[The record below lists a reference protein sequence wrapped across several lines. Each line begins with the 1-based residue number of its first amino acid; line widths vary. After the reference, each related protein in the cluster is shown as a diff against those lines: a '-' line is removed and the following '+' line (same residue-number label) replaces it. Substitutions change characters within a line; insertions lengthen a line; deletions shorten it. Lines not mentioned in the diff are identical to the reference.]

1 MKILFSRIPILM
13 ILVVFLST
21 ISFGQTLNKPFRVSN
36 KVTTATKLENGS
48 TVITEQTNEFRKY
61 YLSEK
66 FYKPVNNFVKLDDID
81 TLNYPLEGTYSVYTS
96 DGGGYVTGNNSYGDL
111 AKANKFVIPQACVLT
126 GILFDFYKATG
137 GPEDIEIAVW
147 DNNGENNSP
156 GDIIAS
162 TTVPLSFIQNDINN
176 EQSTFVSFVEPITIT
191 TTFYAGM
198 ILPTSAGDTL
208 VIWSNTDGDTN
219 PGIAW
224 EQWSDN
230 SWYAMFQSS
239 TWLLNL
245 SLAIFPIVDYGPLPL
260 MADFMGSST
269 QIQPGG
275 SVTFTDLSTGN
286 PSSRLWTFE
295 GGDPPTSTESNLVV
309 VYAEEGVYDV
319 TLTVENDTAQDTKTI
334 TDYISVVA
342 STVEIDTLNYPLG
355 GDYAVYVTQNNGFVT
370 GNNEFGDLAKA
381 NYYNNNENTYITG
394 VLYEFAY
401 GTGSGTSIE
410 FAIWNNS
417 GTDNSPGSKI
427 ASKTLLLDDIID
439 DAAAES
445 FTYVE
450 FNPPVL
456 VNGPFYAGVTLPTS
470 TGDTLALWSNNNG
483 DTSPGIAWELWSTNE
498 WYAIGSTDS
507 WGLNIAMAIY
517 PIVQTTLDV
526 NEYRD
531 YNKLAVFPNPS
542 NGNFIIDLSKLSNQ
556 NFKLKMFNTNGNCV
570 LDQSI
575 EKWEN
580 SISFDISDF
589 PAGIYMI
596 RLIDGQKTY
605 SQKILKK

>member
-1 MKILFSRIPILM
+1 MKILFPRFSIISL
-13 ILVVFLST
+13 LSIFVIT
-21 ISFGQTLNKPFRVSN
+21 VSFGQILNKPTRLSK
-36 KVTTATKLENGS
+36 KVNTATKYEIES
-48 TVITEQTNEFRKY
+48 AFIDEQTNELRKFH
-61 YLSEK
+61 LSETL
-66 FYKPVNNFVKLDDID
+66 YKSIHNNAKLEDID

-96 DGGGYVTGNNSYGDL
+96 DGGGYVSGNNSYGDL

-147 DNNGENNSP
+147 DNNGDNNSP

-162 TTVPLSFIQNDINN
+162 TSVPLSTIQNDINN
-176 EQSTFVSFVEPITIT
+176 EQSTFVSFDEPITIT

-198 ILPTSAGDTL
+198 ILPTSVGDTL
-208 VIWSNTDGDTN
+208 VVWSNTDGDTN

-260 MADFMGSST
+260 MADFMGSPT
-269 QIQPGG
+269 HIQPGG

-286 PSSRLWTFE
+286 PSFRMWTFE
-295 GGDPPTSTESNLVV
+295 GGNPSTSTEPNLVV
-309 VYAEEGVYDV
+309 VYEEEGTYDV
-319 TLTVENDTAQDTKTI
+319 TLTVENDTVQDTKTI
-334 TDYISVVA
+334 TEYISVVA
-342 STVEIDTLNYPLG
+342 STVEVDTLNYPLE
-355 GDYAVYVTQNNGFVT
+355 GDYAVYVTQMNGFVT

-381 NYYNNNENTYITG
+381 NYYNINENTYITG

-410 FAIWNNS
+410 LAIWNNS

-427 ASKTLLLDDIID
+427 AFKTLLLDDIIE
-439 DAAAES
+439 DAASES

-483 DTSPGIAWELWSTNE
+483 QTSPGIAWELWSTND
-498 WYAIGSTDS
+498 WYPIGSTES

-517 PIVQTTLDV
+517 PIVQNTLNVNENQALGTLD
-526 NEYRD
+526 
-531 YNKLAVFPNPS
+531 VFPNPS
-542 NGNFIIDLSKLSNQ
+542 NGKYIIDLSKQSNQ
-556 NFKLKMFNTNGNCV
+556 NIKLEVFNTAGNCV

-589 PAGIYMI
+589 PAGIYMV